1 LDVHEKLDLILEIL
15 GGHSEKLD
23 EHSQKLGEQ
32 GRKLDEHS
40 LKFDEQGK
48 KLDEHSQKFDEQ
60 GRKLDEH
67 SQKLDEQGRKLDE
80 HSQKLGEH
88 SELLGALI
96 HGQQE
101 IKADLDGFKL
111 ATFKRFD
118 DLNKRLDSSESKQGE
133 LEAKVEL
140 LENRTWTNESDIH
153 RLKNLI
159 GMK

>member
-1 LDVHEKLDLILEIL
+1 MDVHEKLDLILEIL
-15 GGHSEKLD
+15 GGHSE
-23 EHSQKLGEQ
+23 
-32 GRKLDEHS
+32 
-40 LKFDEQGK
+40 
-48 KLDEHSQKFDEQ
+48 
-60 GRKLDEH
+60 KLDEH